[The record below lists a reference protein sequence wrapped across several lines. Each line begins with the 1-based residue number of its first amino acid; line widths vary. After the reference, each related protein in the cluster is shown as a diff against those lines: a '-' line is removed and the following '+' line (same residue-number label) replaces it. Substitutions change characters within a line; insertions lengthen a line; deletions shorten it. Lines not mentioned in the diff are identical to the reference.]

1 MKPIFYRHYDM
12 RDRVEQSRRHS
23 SFWIITPMTT
33 VSPVATAIM
42 NDFGDLVK
50 IDFVALAASVSN
62 GCH

>member
-1 MKPIFYRHYDM
+1 MNPIFYRHYDM
-12 RDRVEQSRRHS
+12 RDRIEQSRCHS

-42 NDFGDLVK
+42 NDFGDLVE